1 MYTETCLLLVQCAHL
16 WHQHL
21 ESVCDGQVLHSALSA
36 HNKAHSQ
43 CLSLGPCAAMTMRK
57 NVISF
62 FLSHQ
67 AAAQGLPS
75 PFSLHPAFFLQI
87 EAHHL
92 PPSESR
98 TCSFVWQHTSG
109 GKAAAPGGSHTTEAD
124 ASRLLS
130 PGSGASAC
138 FSPRADRSPCRRC
151 QGSWAPVFLSAPPE
165 RCGESRACPPASA
178 PSCRCTPAPRTDSTS
193 SSMPPPRLPAPHG
206 RCARGKA

>member
-21 ESVCDGQVLHSALSA
+21 ESVCDGQVLHSALSG

-43 CLSLGPCAAMTMRK
+43 CLSLGPCAAMAMRK

-98 TCSFVWQHTSG
+98 TCSFVWHNI
-109 GKAAAPGGSHTTEAD
+109 SHCKWR
-124 ASRLLS
+124 SL
-130 PGSGASAC
+130 PGSAI
-138 FSPRADRSPCRRC
+138 
-151 QGSWAPVFLSAPPE
+151 SWANHTAPQTCIA
-165 RCGESRACPPASA
+165 RRWGKLASA
-178 PSCRCTPAPRTDSTS
+178 PSS
-193 SSMPPPRLPAPHG
+193 G
-206 RCARGKA
+206 RVWWAQLFREWQQDHVLRDPLIS